1 MDCKCG
7 CGQQVEEKP
16 GGHRQRLFVDD
27 AHKMR
32 WHRQQQ
38 QDDQQEALLAELA
51 ELRTKVADQA
61 HTIALLPV
69 NSVQRQSYTEMLGE
83 LVELREKVHDQA
95 QTIARQKHA
104 LDVDVWYHLDTIAR
118 SLKPWLKRQQKTP
131 LIEKLLADQ
140 LLPAKPT
147 SRAMFESHLRSKGYT
162 ADEQAEFVHLW
173 KALIKGEALQ
183 S

>member
-1 MDCKCG
+1 MLLSKSNVTIEKGMSEMDCKCG
-7 CGQQVEEKP
+7 CGQQIEEKP

-38 QDDQQEALLAELA
+38 QNDQQEALLAELA

-61 HTIALLPV
+61 HTIA
-69 NSVQRQSYTEMLGE
+69 S
-83 LVELREKVHDQA
+83 
-95 QTIARQKHA
+95 QKHA
-104 LDVDVWYHLDTIAR
+104 LEVDVWYHLDTVAR
-118 SLKPWLKRQQKTP
+118 SLKPWLKNQRKTP

-140 LLPAKPT
+140 FLPAKPT
-147 SRAMFESHLRSKGYT
+147 SRAMFESYLRSKGYT
-162 ADEQAEFVHLW
+162 ADDLAEFAHLW
-173 KALIKGEALQ
+173 KALIEGKALQ